1 MAKEDIRSIL
11 HSLHRHTS
19 KPQKNCKMLFHHHR
33 QWYQQ
38 TSEKNN
44 YIFIQF
50 DAKMT
55 KKSKNQKKI
64 VKSELD
70 EISFNMN
77 KIQFY
82 SFLIRSSNR
91 KGQVY
96 SFLTL
101 TLPLLKMLKKIPMKT
116 ILMTSLILLN
126 SINTERVKEEK
137 NRTIS
142 ASCQEPEAE
151 GKIYKLAACYRARTS
166 FPTSKLQFFKY

>member
-1 MAKEDIRSIL
+1 
-11 HSLHRHTS
+11 
-19 KPQKNCKMLFHHHR
+19 MLFHHHR

-91 KGQVY
+91 KGQFIH
-96 SFLTL
+96 S
-101 TLPLLKMLKKIPMKT
+101 
-116 ILMTSLILLN
+116 
-126 SINTERVKEEK
+126 
-137 NRTIS
+137 
-142 ASCQEPEAE
+142 
-151 GKIYKLAACYRARTS
+151 
-166 FPTSKLQFFKY
+166 

>member
-1 MAKEDIRSIL
+1 MVSANI
-11 HSLHRHTS
+11 
-19 KPQKNCKMLFHHHR
+19 
-33 QWYQQ
+33 W
-38 TSEKNN
+38 KNN

-91 KGQVY
+91 KVLI
-96 SFLTL
+96 FF
-101 TLPLLKMLKKIPMKT
+101 IPDIDFAAAKDDEET
-116 ILMTSLILLN
+116 DEDHDAFAIDV
-126 SINTERVKEEK
+126 INTTRFDKHA
-137 NRTIS
+137 T
-142 ASCQEPEAE
+142 
-151 GKIYKLAACYRARTS
+151 G
-166 FPTSKLQFFKY
+166 